1 MFLSAAFKALW
12 DPDPPPV
19 QPALVLPHHFGI
31 LSPPPW
37 LCQEDGGG
45 GCPFNT
51 PSFWVHQIP
60 FCSCLQAPLKWL
72 LHWDGFLIFKKHLLI
87 TYWVPTFW
95 VWGKGVEI
103 FPVSQGT
110 PCLVE
115 ETDH

>member
-1 MFLSAAFKALW
+1 MALPGGWGRRVSFQHSFLLGASDSLLLVFTGSPQMA
-12 DPDPPPV
+12 PP
-19 QPALVLPHHFGI
+19 LGWLP
-31 LSPPPW
+31 
-37 LCQEDGGG
+37 
-45 GCPFNT
+45 N
-51 PSFWVHQIP
+51 
-60 FCSCLQAPLKWL
+60 L
-72 LHWDGFLIFKKHLLI
+72 LFKKHLLI